1 MDYHRYGPKGHIIDA
16 FNAHLAAM
24 NREDWEEIFNGY
36 LCSDDAYVKHAAGM
50 AGGVARIATGSMNW
64 FHAADEAREITQDA
78 VVKGETDIAG
88 RAVVG
93 FAMYAVDEILAS
105 DLFRSRNQPFY
116 FLPMFGFADERAIIE
131 QELMNGL

>member
-24 NREDWEEIFNGY
+24 TRDDWEKIFNGY
-36 LCSDDAYVKHAAGM
+36 LCSDDAYVKHAAAM
-50 AGGVARIATGSMNW
+50 AQSAARIATGSMDW
-64 FHAADEAREITQDA
+64 WDAAEAARIITKDA

-93 FAMYAVDEILAS
+93 FAMHVVDEILAS
-105 DLFRSRNQPFY
+105 DLFRSRNQPLY
-116 FLPMFGFADERAIIE
+116 FLPMFGFADETQIPVKEPTA
-131 QELMNGL
+131 